1 MADVTVEELAA
12 TVKTP
17 VDRLLKQ
24 MADAG
29 LPHTNGQE
37 SVSEQQKHDLLAH
50 LRSSHGA
57 GATLKPRGTISLKR
71 RSVGTV
77 KAVSQGRTGHKVKVE
92 VMRRRT
98 YVKPDEA
105 GSEAPPPRRFAGPR
119 RPSLRRSAS
128 ASRSRSARRRRR
140 RLAAP
145 RSARRRRPSVQR
157 KAEEQR
163 AREEAAKAAQKQRRV
178 GGCGPARKQSA
189 RKSQRPKPR
198 PRRRPPRRRASGS
211 RARIGTEP
219 IGTASAKVGLGAGS
233 CR

>member
-17 VDRLLKQ
+17 VERLLKQ

-105 GSEAPPPRRFAGPR
+105 PAAPAAGGLSAAEQEAQRIREQEQQRTA
-119 RPSLRRSAS
+119 AQEQ
-128 ASRSRSARRRRR
+128 ARR
-140 RLAAP
+140 AA
-145 RSARRRRPSVQR
+145 AH
-157 KAEEQR
+157 KAEEAQR
-163 AREEAAKAAQKQRRV
+163 PRQEEA
-178 GGCGPARKQSA
+178 
-189 RKSQRPKPR
+189 
-198 PRRRPPRRRASGS
+198 RRAQADPDPSGS
-211 RARIGTEP
+211 GRSLQCT
-219 IGTASAKVGLGAGS
+219 GS
-233 CR
+233 WPGSSR